1 MTEKPKKKM
10 NVDQFLW
17 MQNMMDT
24 ADAMDEPEYT
34 PMDAPFEI
42 IDEKREIAPFFL
54 LAPEKKEF
62 FTIHKP
68 VRDITLEEVY
78 TNVKKALSHITL
90 EDYEHFKRETKDL
103 PSSLHIADIA
113 DERLGFASYLFA
125 IAQTTGYVALAIL
138 KSPHPKGT
146 AITQAVEIT
155 TKFFKLCTAITDKTY
170 ANKEKRQRK
179 ALPMPQLPQLPK
191 RHVSPNNKL
200 INKMSDSF
208 DVINAG
214 GVSLQV
220 INDRKITS
228 YVMVTDPTAPNN
240 EPSRLNLFE
249 REVLDAVC
257 SIFKQAE
264 TEGLELIAT
273 SPVQISK
280 AMPGGVEKPSPAK
293 VEQIIAAVDKLWKMS
308 MQVDA
313 TEELRFLKKI
323 QPDETY
329 KIDAPVIFAKKHT
342 YLRRNNTECIG
353 WELPAKP
360 PILEYAE
367 MTGQIV
373 SVPAKVL
380 QITETAQNGETVI
393 ISKTMGNR
401 SELLGYLVR
410 RVAVI
415 KKAREDSAKLKA
427 KRKKDTRTIEE
438 IMKGE
443 KHIIPVLKYE
453 IMFNAV
459 GVPDTKQARK
469 KARDFCK
476 NYLDYW
482 VRIKFID
489 GYKEKTQKRAITG
502 VEILFN

>member
-1 MTEKPKKKM
+1 MTEKPKKMK
-10 NVDQFLW
+10 VDQFLW

-42 IDEKREIAPFFL
+42 VDEKREIAPFSL
-54 LAPEKKEF
+54 LAPEKKEL

-68 VRDITLEEVY
+68 VRAITLEEVY
-78 TNVKKALSHITL
+78 TNVKKALSNITI
-90 EDYEHFKRETKDL
+90 EDYEHFQRETADL
-103 PSSLHIADIA
+103 PSSLHMEI
-113 DERLGFASYLFA
+113 ERLGFASYLFA

-146 AITQAVEIT
+146 AITQAVEVT
-155 TKFFKLCTAITDKTY
+155 AKFYKLCTAITDKAY
-170 ANKEKRQRK
+170 ANKGKRQRQ

-240 EPSRLNLFE
+240 APSRLNLFE

-293 VEQIIAAVDKLWKMS
+293 VEQIIAAVDKLWKCRCRL
-308 MQVDA
+308 MQ
-313 TEELRFLKKI
+313 LR
-323 QPDETY
+323 
-329 KIDAPVIFAKKHT
+329 
-342 YLRRNNTECIG
+342 NC
-353 WELPAKP
+353 
-360 PILEYAE
+360 
-367 MTGQIV
+367 V
-373 SVPAKVL
+373 S
-380 QITETAQNGETVI
+380 
-393 ISKTMGNR
+393 
-401 SELLGYLVR
+401 
-410 RVAVI
+410 
-415 KKAREDSAKLKA
+415 
-427 KRKKDTRTIEE
+427 
-438 IMKGE
+438 
-443 KHIIPVLKYE
+443 
-453 IMFNAV
+453 
-459 GVPDTKQARK
+459 
-469 KARDFCK
+469 
-476 NYLDYW
+476 
-482 VRIKFID
+482 
-489 GYKEKTQKRAITG
+489 
-502 VEILFN
+502 

>member
-1 MTEKPKKKM
+1 MTETPFSKEKTDQLIWGQDLKKA
-10 NVDQFLW
+10 
-17 MQNMMDT
+17 
-24 ADAMDEPEYT
+24 ADAMDEPQYT
-34 PMDAPFEI
+34 PRDEPFEI
-42 IDEKREIAPFFL
+42 VDGKRDIVPFSL
-54 LAPEKKEF
+54 LANDKKEL

-68 VRDITLEEVY
+68 VRDITLEELY
-78 TNVKKALSHITL
+78 TNAQKALSNITL
-90 EDYEHFKRETKDL
+90 EDYEHYKRETADL
-103 PSSLHIADIA
+103 PNSFFLHIGN
-113 DERLGFASYLFA
+113 ERSGFASYLFA

-138 KSPHPKGT
+138 KNPYAKGT
-146 AITQAVEIT
+146 PITYAWKISGE
-155 TKFFKLCTAITDKTY
+155 FFKLCMAITDKIY
-170 ANKEKRQRK
+170 ADKEKRQRQ

-214 GVSLQV
+214 GVNLQV
-220 INDRKITS
+220 INDRKIMS

-415 KKAREDSAKLKA
+415 KKARTESAKLKN

-438 IMKGE
+438 IMINE
-443 KHIIPVLKYE
+443 KHINPVLKYE

-489 GYKEKTQKRAITG
+489 GYKEKTQKRAKTG